1 VNKLQ
6 LKIEK
11 ELQFLGYLISSPG
24 LATEL
29 FSKIPIDLVSKDFRT
44 VFEEIKEQ
52 KNLDKISILYILR
65 KNNFPK
71 LSEVLSIGSQTTG
84 EGFLEKRIMEFY
96 EVSDSLKTENIFSD
110 LLKIS
115 KEQLTGL
122 SLLTD
127 AKERIEKELEKYN
140 RFDKEIT
147 FSESIDAIIE
157 RMEKRNTKD
166 DSIKTRNFPAMNK
179 ATTGINEGNLIGIA
193 GAFKQGKTTFA
204 LNIAL
209 DIAAQNIPTAIF
221 SLEMS
226 LSEIQDKILAY
237 KTGIKYEALRD
248 PKQLSEIER
257 ANLNKTLIK
266 LKSKSERLFLFDKLF
281 SLAEIEA
288 KIKYLAK
295 WEGVKVVMIDY
306 IGLIKSVSKFKNVEN
321 RERELSQIS
330 QSLKIIAKET
340 NTAIFILAQ
349 LNRTGIK
356 DATSGNLAESLGLA
370 RDCDFLFTIKHLADE
385 NLGNYQ
391 KIKLNGKELA
401 TALTENDFIV
411 KLDSSR
417 HSKGGNSFVVRLE
430 ESGKFN
436 ELMISY
442 AETPQ
447 RQQQTK
453 QNEPCYNHYEHQYQ

>member
-1 VNKLQ
+1 MNKLE

-11 ELQFLGYLISSPG
+11 ELEFLGYMISSPG
-24 LATEL
+24 LASEL
-29 FSKIPIDLVSKDFRT
+29 FSKVPVELISKDFQT

-52 KNLDKISILYILR
+52 KNLDKISILHILR
-65 KNNFPK
+65 KSNFPK
-71 LSEVLSIGSQTTG
+71 LSEVLSIGRQSTG
-84 EGFLEKRIMEFY
+84 EGFLERRIQEFY
-96 EVSDSLKTENIFSD
+96 EITDSIKTENIFTD
-110 LLKIS
+110 LLKMS
-115 KEQLTGL
+115 REQLTGL
-122 SLLTD
+122 SLLTES
-127 AKERIEKELEKYN
+127 KELIEKELEKYN

-147 FSESIDAIIE
+147 FSESIDSIIE
-157 RMEKRNTKD
+157 RMEKRNTKN
-166 DSIKTRNFPAMNK
+166 DSIKTRNFPAFNS
-179 ATTGINEGNLIGIA
+179 ATTGLNEGNLIGIA
-193 GAFKQGKTTFA
+193 GAFKNGKTTFA
-204 LNIAL
+204 LNVAL
-209 DIAAQNIPTAIF
+209 DLASQNIPTAIF

-226 LSEIQDKILAY
+226 MSEIQDKILAY
-237 KTGIKYEALRD
+237 KSEIKYEALRD

-257 ANLNKTLIK
+257 ANLNKALNK
-266 LKSKSERLFLFDKLF
+266 LKSKSERLFLFDRLF

-295 WEGVKVVMIDY
+295 WENVKVIMIDY

-370 RDCDFLFTIKHLADE
+370 RDCDFLFTIKKLADE
-385 NLGNYQ
+385 NFGNYQ

-401 TALTENDFIV
+401 TSLTENDFVV

-417 HSKGGNSFVVRLE
+417 HTKGGNSFVVRLD
-430 ESGKFN
+430 ESGRFN

-442 AETPQ
+442 AEAPQ
-447 RQQQTK
+447 RQQTAK
-453 QNEPCYNHYEHQYQ
+453 RNEPYNYFENQYQ

>member
-1 VNKLQ
+1 VTKLE
-6 LKIEK
+6 LKTEK
-11 ELQFLGYLISSPG
+11 EIQLLGYLISSPG

-29 FSKIPIDLVSKDFRT
+29 FSKVPVELISKDFQI

-52 KNLDKISILYILR
+52 RNLDKISFLHILK

-71 LSEVLSIGSQTTG
+71 LAEVLSIGSQYTG

-96 EVSDSLKTENIFSD
+96 EITDSIKTENIFKD
-110 LLKIS
+110 LLEMS
-115 KEQLTGL
+115 KDSLTGL

-127 AKERIEKELEKYN
+127 SKELIEKELEKYN

-166 DSIKTRNFPAMNK
+166 DSIKTRNFPAFNK
-179 ATTGINEGNLIGIA
+179 ATTGLNEGNLIGIA
-193 GAFKQGKTTFA
+193 GAFKNGKTTFA

-209 DIAAQNIPTAIF
+209 DLASQNIPTAVF

-226 LSEIQDKILAY
+226 LSEIQDKILAH
-237 KTGIKYEALRD
+237 KIEIKYEALRD

-257 ANLNKTLIK
+257 ANLNKALNK
-266 LKSKSERLFLFDKLF
+266 LKSKSERLFLFDRLF
-281 SLAEIEA
+281 SLAEIES

-295 WEGVKVVMIDY
+295 WESVKVIMIDY

-330 QSLKIIAKET
+330 QSLKIIAKE
-340 NTAIFILAQ
+340 NNVIIFILAQ

-370 RDCDFLFTIKHLADE
+370 RDSDFLWTIRKLADE

-401 TALTENDFIV
+401 TTLTENDFVV

-417 HSKGGNSFVVRLE
+417 HTKGGNSFVVRLE

-447 RQQQTK
+447 RQQTAK
-453 QNEPCYNHYEHQYQ
+453 RNEPYNYFENQYQ